1 MVAVVAEI
9 LTVEEARE
17 RLGAL
22 CAEIA
27 SAYGSVEHFE
37 TQAHHYGL
45 DATGLAKYDRMRELE
60 YLLSE

>member
-1 MVAVVAEI
+1 MAAVVAEI

-17 RLGAL
+17 RLDAL
-22 CAEIA
+22 CEEIV
-27 SAYGSVEHFE
+27 SAYGSVEHFK
-37 TQAHHYGL
+37 ARARHYGL